1 MRGEERRGTLRKV
14 TGRWEQP
21 MIREYLNG
29 ATHRIYTVSIT
40 EYIGYEKRT
49 RGTETSKYPKER
61 KSNETP
67 VVVASESGLAE
78 RWQFKN
84 QNGMERPTGDSDSL
98 VWVERVVIYE

>member
-1 MRGEERRGTLRKV
+1 
-14 TGRWEQP
+14 

-29 ATHRIYTVSIT
+29 ATHRIYVVSIT

-67 VVVASESGLAE
+67 VVVASESGRAE
-78 RWQFKN
+78 R
-84 QNGMERPTGDSDSL
+84 
-98 VWVERVVIYE
+98 